1 MLASILPITALGE
14 LNCFV
19 HGNEG
24 SQPQSPTIP
33 TRLLVCLGHR
43 SINLRSQDCVVIDQL
58 FQQRKNLLHIWQICE
73 ERLNPTV
80 FSRNSSTQRV
90 GGMLEIRLVGDG
102 ELWSPISLQRR
113 GSWRYRTHAL
123 KWSWD
128 VLLLVFMLGPMW
140 STVLLI
146 TPAV

>member
-1 MLASILPITALGE
+1 MLASMLPITALGE

-58 FQQRKNLLHIWQICE
+58 FQQRENVLHIWQICE
-73 ERLNPTV
+73 ERLNHTV

-90 GGMLEIRLVGDG
+90 GGMLEIRLVTDDG
-102 ELWSPISLQRR
+102 RRRRAVVTNIPTAARLVALQDAR
-113 GSWRYRTHAL
+113 S
-123 KWSWD
+123 
-128 VLLLVFMLGPMW
+128 
-140 STVLLI
+140 
-146 TPAV
+146 

>member
-58 FQQRKNLLHIWQICE
+58 FQQRKNLLHMWQICE

-90 GGMLEIRLVGDG
+90 GGMLEIRLVTDDG
-102 ELWSPISLQRR
+102 RRRRAVVTDIPTAARLVALQDAR
-113 GSWRYRTHAL
+113 S
-123 KWSWD
+123 
-128 VLLLVFMLGPMW
+128 
-140 STVLLI
+140 
-146 TPAV
+146 

>member
-58 FQQRKNLLHIWQICE
+58 FQQRKNVLHIWQICE

-90 GGMLEIRLVGDG
+90 GGMLEIRLVTDDG
-102 ELWSPISLQRR
+102 RRRRAVVTDIPTAARLVALQDAR
-113 GSWRYRTHAL
+113 S
-123 KWSWD
+123 
-128 VLLLVFMLGPMW
+128 
-140 STVLLI
+140 
-146 TPAV
+146 

>member
-58 FQQRKNLLHIWQICE
+58 LQQRENLLHIWQICE

-90 GGMLEIRLVGDG
+90 GGMLEIRLVTDDG
-102 ELWSPISLQRR
+102 RRRRAVVTDIPTAARLVALQDAR
-113 GSWRYRTHAL
+113 S
-123 KWSWD
+123 
-128 VLLLVFMLGPMW
+128 
-140 STVLLI
+140 
-146 TPAV
+146 

>member
-58 FQQRKNLLHIWQICE
+58 FQQRENLLHIWQICE

-80 FSRNSSTQRV
+80 FSRNSSTQ
-90 GGMLEIRLVGDG
+90 IRLVTDDG
-102 ELWSPISLQRR
+102 RRRRAVVTDIPTAARLVALQDAR
-113 GSWRYRTHAL
+113 S
-123 KWSWD
+123 
-128 VLLLVFMLGPMW
+128 
-140 STVLLI
+140 
-146 TPAV
+146 

>member
-33 TRLLVCLGHR
+33 TRLLVFLGHR

-58 FQQRKNLLHIWQICE
+58 FQQRENLLHIWQICE

-90 GGMLEIRLVGDG
+90 GGMLEIRLVTDDG
-102 ELWSPISLQRR
+102 RRRRAVVTDIPTAARLVALQDAR
-113 GSWRYRTHAL
+113 S
-123 KWSWD
+123 
-128 VLLLVFMLGPMW
+128 
-140 STVLLI
+140 
-146 TPAV
+146 

>member
-58 FQQRKNLLHIWQICE
+58 FQQRENLLHIWQICE

-90 GGMLEIRLVGDG
+90 GGMLEIRLVTDDG
-102 ELWSPISLQRR
+102 RRRRAVVTDIPTAARLVALQDAR
-113 GSWRYRTHAL
+113 S
-123 KWSWD
+123 
-128 VLLLVFMLGPMW
+128 
-140 STVLLI
+140 
-146 TPAV
+146 

>member
-43 SINLRSQDCVVIDQL
+43 SINLRSQDGVVIDQL

-90 GGMLEIRLVGDG
+90 GGMLEIRLVTDDG
-102 ELWSPISLQRR
+102 RRRRAVVTDIPTAARLVALQDAR
-113 GSWRYRTHAL
+113 S
-123 KWSWD
+123 
-128 VLLLVFMLGPMW
+128 
-140 STVLLI
+140 
-146 TPAV
+146 

>member
-43 SINLRSQDCVVIDQL
+43 SINLRSQDCVVIDQR

-90 GGMLEIRLVGDG
+90 GGILEIRLVTDDG
-102 ELWSPISLQRR
+102 RRRRAVVTDIPTAARLVALQDAR
-113 GSWRYRTHAL
+113 S
-123 KWSWD
+123 
-128 VLLLVFMLGPMW
+128 
-140 STVLLI
+140 
-146 TPAV
+146 

>member
-90 GGMLEIRLVGDG
+90 GGMLEIRLVTDDG
-102 ELWSPISLQRR
+102 RRRRAVVTDIPTAARLVALQDAR
-113 GSWRYRTHAL
+113 S
-123 KWSWD
+123 
-128 VLLLVFMLGPMW
+128 
-140 STVLLI
+140 
-146 TPAV
+146 

>member
-80 FSRNSSTQRV
+80 FSRNSSTQRD
-90 GGMLEIRLVGDG
+90 GGMLEIRLVTDDG
-102 ELWSPISLQRR
+102 RRRRAVVTDIPTAARLVALQDAR
-113 GSWRYRTHAL
+113 S
-123 KWSWD
+123 
-128 VLLLVFMLGPMW
+128 
-140 STVLLI
+140 
-146 TPAV
+146 

>member
-14 LNCFV
+14 LTCFV

-24 SQPQSPTIP
+24 SQPQSPTIS
-33 TRLLVCLGHR
+33 TRLLVCLGDR

-90 GGMLEIRLVGDG
+90 GGMLEIRLVTDDG
-102 ELWSPISLQRR
+102 RRRRAVVTDIPTAARLVALQDAR
-113 GSWRYRTHAL
+113 S
-123 KWSWD
+123 
-128 VLLLVFMLGPMW
+128 
-140 STVLLI
+140 
-146 TPAV
+146 

>member
-58 FQQRKNLLHIWQICE
+58 FQQRENILHIWQICE

-90 GGMLEIRLVGDG
+90 GGMLEIRLVTDDG
-102 ELWSPISLQRR
+102 RRRRAVVTDIPTAARLVALQDAR
-113 GSWRYRTHAL
+113 S
-123 KWSWD
+123 
-128 VLLLVFMLGPMW
+128 
-140 STVLLI
+140 
-146 TPAV
+146 

>member
-14 LNCFV
+14 LDCFV

-58 FQQRKNLLHIWQICE
+58 FQQRENILHIWQICE

-90 GGMLEIRLVGDG
+90 GGMLEIRLVTDDG
-102 ELWSPISLQRR
+102 RRRRAVVTDIPTAARLVALQDAR
-113 GSWRYRTHAL
+113 S
-123 KWSWD
+123 
-128 VLLLVFMLGPMW
+128 
-140 STVLLI
+140 
-146 TPAV
+146 

>member
-90 GGMLEIRLVGDG
+90 GGMLEIRLVTDDG
-102 ELWSPISLQRR
+102 RRRRAVVTDIPTAARLVALQDTR
-113 GSWRYRTHAL
+113 S
-123 KWSWD
+123 
-128 VLLLVFMLGPMW
+128 
-140 STVLLI
+140 
-146 TPAV
+146 

>member
-58 FQQRKNLLHIWQICE
+58 FQQRENVLHIWQICE

-90 GGMLEIRLVGDG
+90 GGMLEIRLVTDDG
-102 ELWSPISLQRR
+102 RRRRAVVTNIPTAVRLVALQDA
-113 GSWRYRTHAL
+113 GS
-123 KWSWD
+123 
-128 VLLLVFMLGPMW
+128 
-140 STVLLI
+140 
-146 TPAV
+146 